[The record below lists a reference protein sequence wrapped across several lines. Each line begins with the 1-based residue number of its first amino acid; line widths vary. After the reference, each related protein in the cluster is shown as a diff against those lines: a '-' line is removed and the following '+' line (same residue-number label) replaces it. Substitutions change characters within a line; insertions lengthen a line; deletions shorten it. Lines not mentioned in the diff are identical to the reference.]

1 MKELKGTIHNLNTGA
16 LGIITRNNRSRLFR
30 KDYILVS
37 DQFDTA
43 KAGYVATIT
52 THSLETSRAY
62 LKVDSLKEFEDGDVV
77 SIDKDGSVVFL
88 YERNSSHNAIL
99 ATELCNHRCIMCPQP
114 PVCREKNRTAFNKKL
129 ISLFDPSTQ
138 EVGIT
143 GGEPTMLGDEL
154 FDLIHSIQK
163 HTPKAAIS
171 ILSNGVRFADLS
183 YARKLASCNHFD
195 LQVDVPIFSDIPS
208 KHNKIV
214 GAQTFYK
221 TVQGLYNL
229 AKCRVRIGI
238 RIVIHKQT
246 YKRLPQF
253 AEYIYRNFPFVSQV
267 AFMQMEMMGLALE
280 NKDEV
285 WIDPYEYRNELEKAI
300 LHLADRGM
308 NPLIFNSQ
316 LCILPKTIWQYAYRS
331 ISSWKDI
338 YIDECIGCSFQ
349 EQCAGFFSANKN
361 WHSKYIC
368 KFNV

>member
-1 MKELKGTIHNLNTGA
+1 MKELKGIASNISKEL
-16 LGIITRNNRSRLFR
+16 LGIVTRNSKNIFSRQN
-30 KDYILVS
+30 YILVS
-37 DQFDTA
+37 DDISKSQR
-43 KAGYVATIT
+43 GYIATIST
-52 THSLETSRAY
+52 RSLESQRAWVQVDN
-62 LKVDSLKEFEDGDVV
+62 LEAFENGDVISVDSQGR
-77 SIDKDGSVVFL
+77 IVFL

-114 PVCREKNRTAFNKKL
+114 PVSKEENRTLFNKRL
-129 ISLFDPSTQ
+129 IRLFDKSTQ

-154 FDLIHSIQK
+154 FDLISTIQK

-171 ILSNGVRFADLS
+171 ILSNGVRFSDPS
-183 YARKLASCNHFD
+183 YARKLALCKHFD
-195 LQVDVPIFSDIPS
+195 LQVDIPLFSDIPS
-208 KHNKIV
+208 EHNRIV

-229 AKCRVRIGI
+229 AKLRVRIGV

-246 YKRLPQF
+246 YHRLPQF

-267 AFMQMEMMGLALE
+267 AFMQMEMMGLALD
-280 NKDEV
+280 NQDEV
-285 WIDPYEYRNELEKAI
+285 WIDPYEYRDKLEQAV
-300 LHLADRGM
+300 LSLAERRL
-308 NPLIFNSQ
+308 NPLVFNAQ
-316 LCILPKTIWQYAYRS
+316 LCILPESIRQYAYRS

-338 YIDECIGCSFQ
+338 YIEECLGCSLKG
-349 EQCAGFFSANKN
+349 QCAGFFSANKN